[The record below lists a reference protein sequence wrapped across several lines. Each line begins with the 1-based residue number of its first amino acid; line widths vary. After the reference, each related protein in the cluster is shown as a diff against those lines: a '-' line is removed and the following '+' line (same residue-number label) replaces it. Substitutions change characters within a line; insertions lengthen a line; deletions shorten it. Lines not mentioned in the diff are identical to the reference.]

1 MKFIDFNKFRETK
14 AVSASRLND
23 LAYSPLLYKHN
34 LEATDRQP
42 TAAMIFGSAV
52 DCMITEPGEFQNRYY
67 VSKVDAPSET
77 IQKIVKGVFD
87 EVVEEN
93 KKFPDE
99 KLLHPFSELGNFN
112 SNIIEHAAYQ
122 QYGQSWKPE
131 TLVKKVVDGGS
142 EYFKELIN
150 SADKE
155 ILQKEEFESVVAVV
169 DRLSNNEFIKDYFD
183 GDMYERFWQLP
194 IIFEL
199 KDHNDEVVL
208 CKALLDLV
216 VVDHENKAIRVFD
229 IKTTGQS
236 VHSFV
241 SSYMKFGYFR
251 QGSFYFRAATDFFKT
266 MFPEYQVMN
275 TGFIVAEKANLNP
288 PMIYHMS
295 TQDIMTGEY
304 GGITSYGKQV
314 KGYRTLIN
322 DLGWHNATDK
332 WDYPREVYVN
342 EGVTVIDNFNTV
354 PMLNEQQQKIEL
366 DAMIESISNPNQT
379 DMFETIA
386 KTVKP
391 NNVK

>member
-1 MKFIDFNKFRETK
+1 
-14 AVSASRLND
+14 
-23 LAYSPLLYKHN
+23 
-34 LEATDRQP
+34 
-42 TAAMIFGSAV
+42 
-52 DCMITEPGEFQNRYY
+52 
-67 VSKVDAPSET
+67 
-77 IQKIVKGVFD
+77 
-87 EVVEEN
+87 
-93 KKFPDE
+93 
-99 KLLHPFSELGNFN
+99 
-112 SNIIEHAAYQ
+112 
-122 QYGQSWKPE
+122 
-131 TLVKKVVDGGS
+131 
-142 EYFKELIN
+142 
-150 SADKE
+150 
-155 ILQKEEFESVVAVV
+155 
-169 DRLSNNEFIKDYFD
+169 
-183 GDMYERFWQLP
+183 MYERFWQLP

-199 KDHNDEVVL
+199 KDHNDEIVL

-251 QGSFYFRAATDFFKT
+251 QGSFYFRAAINFFKS

-322 DLGWHNATDK
+322 DLGWHNSTDK

-342 EGVTVIDNFNTV
+342 EGVTVIDNFNTA
-354 PMLNEQQQKIEL
+354 PMLTDKQQKIEL
-366 DAMIESISNPNQT
+366 DAMIESISDPNQV

-386 KTVKP
+386 STTKPPDDWKTNLDKRDEKEKELSEYSELSP
-391 NNVK
+391 AELRKLENKIPMLKFQQKFQTQQKMMHHSNFY